1 MLQRPELERLL
12 VVMAHPD
19 DVDFGSAGT
28 IATLTAQGVEVTYC
42 LVTDGEA
49 GGSDRTMSRA
59 EMASLRRKE
68 QTEAAHI
75 VGVHDLVFLGHPDG
89 AVEATLALR
98 RDISRVIRVVRP
110 QVVICQSREFNY
122 DRIFASH
129 PDHLAAGVAAMAA
142 VYPDARNP
150 FAHTELLEEG
160 LEPWSVTEVWLTGH
174 PTFTDVVDV
183 TDAVDRKIAALMC
196 HGSQMPEPAATDT
209 RVRQWMRF
217 TATSNGLAE
226 GRSAEGFRVV
236 NTA

>member
-1 MLQRPELERLL
+1 M
-12 VVMAHPD
+12 
-19 DVDFGSAGT
+19 
-28 IATLTAQGVEVTYC
+28 
-42 LVTDGEA
+42 
-49 GGSDRTMSRA
+49 
-59 EMASLRRKE
+59 
-68 QTEAAHI
+68 

-196 HGSQMPEPAATDT
+196 HGSQMPEPAATDA

-236 NTA
+236 HTA